1 MSDQSGR
8 EVKLTCFWVFIV
20 AALIGSLLVPYKSG
34 ISERSPRTRELNRV
48 KSLLLACRAY
58 AADHEGELYPPSLE
72 SLYPDYI
79 DLKDFHLA
87 PDKSGAK
94 VPVLYHPG
102 YTSADQGAIVLEHP
116 LDFNGKRIVG
126 YVGGHVTA
134 ERIK

>member
-1 MSDQSGR
+1 MSHQPGR
-8 EVKLTCFWVFIV
+8 KVKLTYFWLFIV
-20 AALIGSLLVPYKSG
+20 AVLIGATLVPYGGG
-34 ISERSPRTRELNRV
+34 ISERSPHTRELNRV

-58 AADHEGELYPPSLE
+58 AADHEGEIYPPSLE

-87 PDKSGAK
+87 PDNNGSK

-102 YTSADQGAIVLEHP
+102 YTSADQGAVVLEHP

-126 YVGGHVTA
+126 YVGGHVTE
-134 ERIK
+134 ERVK